1 MPFTIGHSMMQTIL
15 MIGLGKI
22 GLPVAKQ
29 LAAQGHCVIGV
40 SRSKPTDLAFCD
52 AITAKLPPDN
62 DNLYQENLHFVTSDA
77 RALIIA
83 QLSQWSSQISQ
94 ICIIVSPDTL
104 SLQGYRDSYYAI
116 AEHVVRLGD
125 HLPNL
130 KRVVFISSTG
140 VYGQNAG
147 EVIDIDTPVFAPASA
162 TSQVILQ
169 TEQLLQQH
177 FEDKS
182 VIIRPSGIYGQSR
195 LRLLTMATQLAA
207 QSPNMTSDYPSNTW
221 TNRIMDIDLVSI
233 IVKVTNTGETV
244 PVYLATDNAPVP
256 LYTVLNYLA
265 TAQGLNLSLPCMEPT
280 TGKRIINN
288 LPASWLNY
296 PDWQSGYQHILS
308 SLSD

>member
-1 MPFTIGHSMMQTIL
+1 MMQTIL

-40 SRSKPTDLAFCD
+40 SRSTPTDLAFCD
-52 AITAKLPPDN
+52 PVTAKLSPDN
-62 DNLYQENLHFVTSDA
+62 DNLYQKNLHFVASDA

-83 QLSQWSSQISQ
+83 QLSQWTSQINQ

-116 AEHVVRLGD
+116 AENVVRLGD

-147 EVIDIDTPVFAPASA
+147 EVIDINTPVFAPASA

-169 TEQLLQQH
+169 IEQLLQQH

-288 LPASWLNY
+288 LPTTWLNY

-308 SLSD
+308 ALGE

>member
-1 MPFTIGHSMMQTIL
+1 MMQTIL

-62 DNLYQENLHFVTSDA
+62 DHLYQENLHFVASDA

-147 EVIDIDTPVFAPASA
+147 ETIDITTPVSAPASA

-207 QSPNMTSDYPSNTW
+207 QSPNIASNYPSNTW

-280 TGKRIINN
+280 TGKRIITN
-288 LPASWLNY
+288 LPATWLNY

>member
-1 MPFTIGHSMMQTIL
+1 MMQTIL

-40 SRSKPTDLAFCD
+40 SRSMPTDLAFCSPM
-52 AITAKLPPDN
+52 TAKLPPDN
-62 DNLYQENLHFVTSDA
+62 DHLYQKNLHFVASDA

-83 QLSQWSSQISQ
+83 QLSQWTSQINQ

-116 AEHVVRLGD
+116 AENVVRLGD

-147 EVIDIDTPVFAPASA
+147 EVIDINTPVFAPASA

-169 TEQLLQQH
+169 IEQLLQQH

-280 TGKRIINN
+280 TCKRIINN
-288 LPASWLNY
+288 LPTTWLNY

-308 SLSD
+308 ALGE

>member
-1 MPFTIGHSMMQTIL
+1 MMQTIL

-40 SRSKPTDLAFCD
+40 SRSTPTDLAFCNPR
-52 AITAKLPPDN
+52 TPKLPPDN
-62 DNLYQENLHFVTSDA
+62 DHLYQENLHFVASDA
-77 RALIIA
+77 RALAIA
-83 QLSQWSSQISQ
+83 QLSQWTSQISQ

-147 EVIDIDTPVFAPASA
+147 EIIDIDTPVSAPASA

-169 TEQLLQQH
+169 TEQLLQQY
-177 FEDKS
+177 FEDES

-195 LRLLTMATQLAA
+195 LRLLTMAKQLAA
-207 QSPNMTSDYPSNTW
+207 QSPNKVSDYPSNTW
-221 TNRIMDIDLVSI
+221 TNRIIDTDLVSI
-233 IVKVTNTGETV
+233 IVKVINAGQTV

-280 TGKRIINN
+280 TGKRIITNF
-288 LPASWLNY
+288 PATWLNH

-308 SLSD
+308 TLSD

>member
-1 MPFTIGHSMMQTIL
+1 MMQTIL

-29 LAAQGHCVIGV
+29 LALQGHCVIGV
-40 SRSKPTDLAFCD
+40 SRSTPTDLVFCSPR
-52 AITAKLPPDN
+52 TPKLPPDN
-62 DNLYQENLHFVTSDA
+62 DHLYQENLHFVASDA

-83 QLSQWSSQISQ
+83 QLSQWTSQISQ

-116 AEHVVRLGD
+116 AENVVRLGG

-130 KRVVFISSTG
+130 KRVIFISSTG

-147 EVIDIDTPVFAPASA
+147 EIIDIDTPVFAPASA

-195 LRLLTMATQLAA
+195 LRLLTMAKQFAA
-207 QSPNMTSDYPSNTW
+207 QSTNMASDYPSNTW
-221 TNRIMDIDLVSI
+221 TNRIIDTDLVSI
-233 IVKVTNTGETV
+233 IVKVINAGQTV

-265 TAQGLNLSLPCMEPT
+265 TAQGLSLSLPCMEPT
-280 TGKRIINN
+280 TGKRIITN
-288 LPASWLNY
+288 LPATRFNY

>member
-1 MPFTIGHSMMQTIL
+1 MMQTIL

-40 SRSKPTDLAFCD
+40 SRSTPTDLAFCD
-52 AITAKLPPDN
+52 AMTAKLPPDN
-62 DNLYQENLHFVTSDA
+62 DNLYQENLHFVASDA
-77 RALIIA
+77 RALAIA
-83 QLSQWSSQISQ
+83 QLSQWTSQISQ

-147 EVIDIDTPVFAPASA
+147 EIIDIDTPVSAPASA

-169 TEQLLQQH
+169 TEQLLQQY
-177 FEDKS
+177 FEDES

-195 LRLLTMATQLAA
+195 LRLLTMAKQLAA
-207 QSPNMTSDYPSNTW
+207 QSPNKVSDYPSNTW
-221 TNRIMDIDLVSI
+221 TNRIIDTDLVSI
-233 IVKVTNTGETV
+233 IVKVINAGQTV

-280 TGKRIINN
+280 TGKRIITNF
-288 LPASWLNY
+288 PATWFNY

-308 SLSD
+308 SLGD

>member
-1 MPFTIGHSMMQTIL
+1 MMQTIL

-40 SRSKPTDLAFCD
+40 SRSTPTDLAFCNPR
-52 AITAKLPPDN
+52 TPKLPPDN
-62 DNLYQENLHFVTSDA
+62 DHLYQENLHFVASDA
-77 RALIIA
+77 RALAIA
-83 QLSQWSSQISQ
+83 QLSQWTSQISQ

-147 EVIDIDTPVFAPASA
+147 EIIDIDTPVSAPASA

-169 TEQLLQQH
+169 TEQLLQQY
-177 FEDKS
+177 FEDES

-195 LRLLTMATQLAA
+195 LRLLTMAKQLAA
-207 QSPNMTSDYPSNTW
+207 QSPNKVSDYPSNTW
-221 TNRIMDIDLVSI
+221 TNRIIDTDLVSI
-233 IVKVTNTGETV
+233 IVTVINAGQTV

-280 TGKRIINN
+280 TGKRIITNF
-288 LPASWLNY
+288 PATWLNH

-308 SLSD
+308 TLSD